1 MSKTDCRQQSNSH
14 QSKCRQNLKMKV
26 TLLKSKK
33 DGKRPLSWPPC
44 RLARKARLVGEPH
57 VGSKYSQQH
66 GTQRFFESSIKR
78 LFKVYKTK
86 KETEIFLLAQKRDT
100 KITRKNFEDK
110 MMFNQRSTGQE
121 VVSEKTETENQCKLV

>member
-1 MSKTDCRQQSNSH
+1 VSSKSEDESH
-14 QSKCRQNLKMKV
+14 TVKV
-26 TLLKSKK
+26 EK
-33 DGKRPLSWPPC
+33 DGKR
-44 RLARKARLVGEPH
+44 
-57 VGSKYSQQH
+57 
-66 GTQRFFESSIKR
+66 QRFFESSIKR

-86 KETEIFLLAQKRDT
+86 KETEIFLLAQKRDP